1 MSEEKIKQKREESRQ
16 QFIEKLLK
24 QLENNDYSASL
35 LDKINSD
42 CGFNKNYYQLLF
54 DGKELEIANYIEQL
68 HDEMMLQSL
77 AKNKKTNKI
86 REKIATA
93 LIARIIDITTK
104 QVALRQSAF
113 FLMPQNTLAGME
125 NACRTCDVIWR
136 YAGDQSTDFNYYT
149 KRGLLLPVY
158 LSAKTFYFADTSNGN
173 EDTKRYIKNALD
185 NIVNIASIQ
194 HRINPKSIIPKP
206 EDIPI
211 LRMFL

>member
-1 MSEEKIKQKREESRQ
+1 MSKEKIEQKRQAARQ
-16 QFIEKLLK
+16 QFIEEMLRRLETTNYSIELLSSVN
-24 QLENNDYSASL
+24 EA
-35 LDKINSD
+35 
-42 CGFNKNYYQLLF
+42 CGFEKNYYHLLF
-54 DGKELEIANYIEQL
+54 DGKELEVANFIEQH
-68 HDEMMLQSL
+68 HDEMMLERL
-77 AKNKKTNKI
+77 GKGVKINKI

-93 LIARIIDITTK
+93 LILRIIDIVK
-104 QVALRQSAF
+104 KPVALRQSAF

-158 LSAKTFYFADTSNGN
+158 LSAKTFYFADKSADH
-173 EDTKRYIKNALD
+173 EDTKQFIRNALD
-185 NIVNIASIQ
+185 NIVNIASLKS
-194 HRINPKSIIPKP
+194 RINPKAAIPKP